1 MIIVKETG
9 RWFAYIPIEVG
20 AEAPKWHRKGYV
32 RGELKSIRQR
42 EPRGDEV
49 AFIDMGLNNLFAIA
63 TTSGDAALVKGGAVK
78 AEHYREKSE
87 IRAMQGTRDL
97 LRNKGLEIWRRFHE
111 RYLRAW
117 FKHQE
122 RLRHLCRTAI
132 RFIAEWLYARGVK
145 RVYLGYPYM
154 ITQDNGNEYNNN
166 IWCFRKVARWLYEV
180 LQEYGI
186 ELYIVIEYGT
196 SWECSI
202 CHIEHEGARVHRGLY
217 VCERTGKKLNADLN
231 AAVNIAYRVGYEVVI
246 KKIESY
252 MVTHNGVVPITP
264 RRRG

>member
-1 MIIVKETG
+1 
-9 RWFAYIPIEVG
+9 
-20 AEAPKWHRKGYV
+20 
-32 RGELKSIRQR
+32 
-42 EPRGDEV
+42 
-49 AFIDMGLNNLFAIA
+49 MGLNNLFAIA

-122 RLRHLCRTAI
+122 RLRHLYRTAI

-166 IWCFRKVARWLYEV
+166 IWWFRKVARWLYEV

-264 RRRG
+264 RRRGQARDPSI